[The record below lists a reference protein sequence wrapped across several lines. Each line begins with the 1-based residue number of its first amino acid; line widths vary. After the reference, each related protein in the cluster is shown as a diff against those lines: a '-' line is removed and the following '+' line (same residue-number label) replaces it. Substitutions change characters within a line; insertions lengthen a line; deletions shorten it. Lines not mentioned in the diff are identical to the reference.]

1 MLSESLAWAHLLRR
15 RGSHML
21 RDGRPS
27 VLRQLRKAVLR
38 WQVSYVQDPQP
49 SREVVLDEV
58 DVAIQVPA

>member
-1 MLSESLAWAHLLRR
+1 
-15 RGSHML
+15 ML

-27 VLRQLRKAVLR
+27 VSRRLREAVR
-38 WQVSYVQDPQP
+38 RRQVSYVQDPQP